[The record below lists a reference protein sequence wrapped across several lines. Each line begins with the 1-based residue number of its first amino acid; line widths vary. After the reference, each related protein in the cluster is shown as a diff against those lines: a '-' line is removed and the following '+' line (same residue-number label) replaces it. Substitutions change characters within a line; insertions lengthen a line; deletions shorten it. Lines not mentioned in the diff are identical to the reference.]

1 MDNLLVGWRFNA
13 QALGFY
19 KKAYDLFAL
28 SASQLISPLTAVAV
42 SALSRLSHE
51 QDRVQYK
58 RYLLSA
64 LGVMAFIGM
73 GVGADLTLIGK
84 DAIRLLLGP
93 GWEPAGRIFTFFG
106 PGIGVMLLYGT
117 HGWIHLSIGRA
128 DRWFRW
134 GIFEFVVTGLLF
146 VLGLHWGPVG
156 IAVAWTASFWLLT
169 PPAFWYAGQPIH
181 LGVMPIVT
189 AVWRYL
195 IASLVAGA
203 GAFAITTRA
212 IVLQELSGSIGAAT
226 RMVLVSLIF
235 ATLYLA
241 GVIVLHGGITPI
253 QQVIRLIGEM
263 APWRRSSNP
272 RTSLLVTPNATAS
285 EAISS

>member
-1 MDNLLVGWRFNA
+1 
-13 QALGFY
+13 
-19 KKAYDLFAL
+19 
-28 SASQLISPLTAVAV
+28 
-42 SALSRLSHE
+42 
-51 QDRVQYK
+51 
-58 RYLLSA
+58 
-64 LGVMAFIGM
+64 
-73 GVGADLTLIGK
+73 
-84 DAIRLLLGP
+84 
-93 GWEPAGRIFTFFG
+93 
-106 PGIGVMLLYGT
+106 
-117 HGWIHLSIGRA
+117 
-128 DRWFRW
+128 
-134 GIFEFVVTGLLF
+134 
-146 VLGLHWGPVG
+146 
-156 IAVAWTASFWLLT
+156 
-169 PPAFWYAGQPIH
+169 
-181 LGVMPIVT
+181 MPIVT

-263 APWRRSSNP
+263 APWRKSSNP